1 MSEFRA
7 RRCFVSGRV
16 QGVFF
21 RATTARKARELG
33 LGGYALNLP
42 DGRVEVLAVGDLEA
56 VDSMVDWLWQGS
68 RLSEVDAVDCQEVD
82 VVEERYRQGV
92 FFTA

>member
-1 MSEFRA
+1 MSRACA
-7 RRCFVSGRV
+7 RRCFVSGKV

-21 RATTARKARELG
+21 RATTARQARELG

-42 DGRVEVLAVGDLEA
+42 DGRVEVLAVGDPEA
-56 VDSMVDWLWQGS
+56 VASMAAWLWQGS
-68 RLSEVDAVDCQEVD
+68 RLSEVKAVDCQDVD
-82 VVEERYRQGV
+82 VVEEKYRQAA